1 MGRRYVVFFEPA
13 LANLDAMGNH
23 MATRLENQITDF
35 LDAWRPEAAFAK
47 SLQSDLWQF
56 KWSPRNG
63 SGARAF
69 SGYFAGDEHDIALVL
84 VTFKKKN
91 EDTFNLQQTGFNSR
105 AKSLTGTLDSKSPSD
120 IDTWLDDQRNNPER
134 TVLDETDI

>member
-35 LDAWRPEAAFAK
+35 LDAWRPEADFAK
-47 SLQSDLWQF
+47 PLQSDLWQF
-56 KWSPRNG
+56 KWSPKHG

-91 EDTFNLQQTGFNSR
+91 EDKFNLQQTGFNSR
-105 AKSLTGTLDSKSPSD
+105 AKSLIRTLDSKSPSV

-134 TVLDETDI
+134 KVLDETDI

>member
-35 LDAWRPEAAFAK
+35 LDAWRPESAFAK

-91 EDTFNLQQTGFNSR
+91 EDKFNLQQTGFNSR
-105 AKSLTGTLDSKSPSD
+105 AKSLIRTLDSKSPSD

-134 TVLDETDI
+134 KVLDETDI

>member
-1 MGRRYVVFFEPA
+1 MSRRYVVFFEPA

-47 SLQSDLWQF
+47 PLQSDLWQF
-56 KWSPRNG
+56 KWSPKHG

-69 SGYFAGDEHDIALVL
+69 SGYFASDEHDIALVL

-91 EDTFNLQQTGFNSR
+91 EDKFNLQQTGFNSR
-105 AKSLTGTLDSKSPSD
+105 AKSLTRTLDSKPPSD

-134 TVLDETDI
+134 KILDETDI